1 MMPVAPQDKPGDQAL
16 LKCLADYSVRLK
28 TQKVKQVWH
37 NFRRSNCGKK
47 WFAELLK
54 SYGKRC
60 AYCDHCP
67 AWTIEHV
74 SPKTGEGEDPF
85 EWSNWLPACGDCNR
99 SKSTLELIN
108 PLEVD
113 PRAFLQF
120 DLMTGEPILIDQA
133 DGQPHAGATRMVEN
147 LGLKNQVFK
156 DARRAKL
163 RQAALKLKE
172 LMDAADVTDLAGFAK
187 ELQRAEPHRAILREL
202 FLEDDALLNP
212 YAALAK
218 KAKAAHPELVTW
230 ATKPLESALAA

>member
-1 MMPVAPQDKPGDQAL
+1 MMPVAPQDKPGDKAL
-16 LKCLADYSVRLK
+16 LDCLADYRGRLT
-28 TQKVKQVWH
+28 TQPVKQVWK
-37 NFRRSNCGKK
+37 NFRQAKCGKG
-47 WFAELLK
+47 WFAALLAA
-54 SYGKRC
+54 YGKRC
-60 AYCDHCP
+60 VYCDHCP

-74 SPKTGEGEDPF
+74 SPKTSEGDDPF

-99 SKSTLELIN
+99 GKSTLELLD

-120 DLMTGEPILIDQA
+120 DLLTGEPLLIDQA
-133 DGQPHAGATRMVEN
+133 DGHPHARAKRMVEN

-163 RQAALKLKE
+163 RQAALKLRE
-172 LMDAADVTDLAGFAK
+172 LMDAANATDLAEFAK

-212 YAALAK
+212 HAALAR
-218 KAKAAHPELVTW
+218 KAKEAHPELVEW
-230 ATKPLESALAA
+230 ATRPLESALAA